1 MADLIQIQPLVDSL
15 KKGEDIPV
23 KLPVVDS
30 KKDSDPSAVGGLA
43 ALAGVT
49 LATAAG
55 LSRIPGVRQY
65 FKELIPT
72 TKKVVEATKKTPE
85 VMVNKEVEIG
95 NIPTATGQSSELVV
109 QSPQLPR
116 ARSRMGEA
124 INNPLNFGKPYNQT
138 VNPVIQGSSAYD
150 RALEAPFETAPA
162 KDWIKWFKDANRS
175 DLRYSSGPLTG
186 VSRRVNPE
194 ELEDANLLIERGKE
208 PIGGFLKYAADSN
221 MSVPRE
227 LLLEVIRGNP
237 VNKIKTLRLE
247 VPGSPEN
254 TFTSLYTKF
263 SDLLDGDPNLRKAIP
278 AEDADYMASSFRNFI
293 NKSINTNRPLEMED
307 INTIQRRIVDASRR
321 IEDPTTKQKLAD
333 YLKEFNKATGEYNQ
347 LNTKPT
353 DPDIAPNISS
363 FYPKNRDKRGYHL
376 SGGENYA
383 EDVLY
388 VPGKIPNTRRG
399 KFDYLDASP
408 HYLSNTQN
416 EIAFVRYDDLP
427 NPMLDG
433 KRHMRVHELQT
444 DIHSPQ
450 FSQNAD
456 TRESYFSKKINPYN
470 QDISLKLLNAKRKEI
485 TDKLQPY
492 LELGRGQTGLTRS
505 QQQDLARLNYKLT
518 EIDRSSL
525 GGLSRAGVLD
535 GTTGAPL
542 SRSYADFTIKNLM
555 RKMAEKNI
563 NAISITPST
572 VNSGIKMFDKNK
584 FGNEINYGLNSGKA
598 LLKDKKTGQVKE
610 SSELSVNNKTLSKIA
625 KDYGAVYKQMKVP
638 RSNPY
643 KEWKVIIER
652 EVPREAVE
660 SKRAIYDFK
669 GRNSY
674 FFDDHVA
681 AFDTE
686 KEANIFAR
694 TFGENSKVKNFKID
708 DARNYYDA
716 MTLYADNNILKKFLL
731 PQRAYYSIGGFV
743 DETNIFK
750 PII

>member
-65 FKELIPT
+65 FKELVPT

-109 QSPQLPR
+109 QAPSLPR
-116 ARSRMGEA
+116 AKSRMGEA

-138 VNPVIQGSSAYD
+138 ANPVIQGSAAYD
-150 RALEAPFETAPA
+150 RALEAPFEAAPA
-162 KDWIKWFKDANRS
+162 KDWIKWFRDANRS

-208 PIGGFLKYAADSN
+208 PVGGFLKYAADSN
-221 MSVPRE
+221 ITVPRE
-227 LLLEVIRGNP
+227 LLLEVIKGNP
-237 VNKIKTLRLE
+237 VNKIKTIRLE

-254 TFTSLYTKF
+254 TFTSLYTKL
-263 SDLLDGDPNLRKAIP
+263 SDLVEKDPNLRKALP
-278 AEDADYMASSFRNFI
+278 ADEFDYMGTSFRNFV

-307 INTIQRRIVDASRR
+307 INSIQRRIIDASRR

-333 YLKEFNKATGEYNQ
+333 YLKEFNRATGEYNQ

-353 DPDIAPNISS
+353 DPDIASNMSS
-363 FYPKNRDKRGYHL
+363 FYPRNKDKRSYHL
-376 SGGENYA
+376 SGGENYS

-388 VPGKIPNTRRG
+388 IPGKVPNTRRG
-399 KFDYLDASP
+399 KYTYVDSSP

-450 FSQNAD
+450 FSQNAE
-456 TRESYFSKKINPYN
+456 TRERYFSYKINPYN
-470 QDISLKLLNAKRKEI
+470 QDISLKLLNAEKKKI

-492 LELGRGQTGLTRS
+492 LELGRGQTGLTKA

-518 EIDRSSL
+518 QIDRSAL

-535 GTTGAPL
+535 ETTGAPL
-542 SRSYADFTIKNLM
+542 TRSYADFAIKNLM

-572 VNSGIKMFDKNK
+572 VNAGIKMFDKNK
-584 FGNEINYGLNSGKA
+584 FGNEINYGLNNGKA
-598 LLKDKKTGQVKE
+598 FLKDKKTGQIKE

-652 EVPREAVE
+652 EVPNEAVE

-669 GRNSY
+669 KRNNY
-674 FFDDHVA
+674 FFEDHVA

-686 KEANIFAR
+686 KEAQIFAR
-694 TFGENSKVKNFKID
+694 QFGENSKVKNFKID
-708 DARNYYDA
+708 DVRNYYDA
-716 MTLYADNNILKKFLL
+716 MTLYADNNVLKKFLL
-731 PQRAYYSIGGFV
+731 PQRAYYSTGGFV